1 MRVKRFLVVEGRAAS
16 YNFPEFDLNIAV
28 FANGSSVFMVKRHGE
43 DTPLNTKQIAECL
56 SVTEEEV
63 CHYLRCERGLSM
75 IPCNG
80 DRDGGLAQIEWG
92 CLTGFAGSVYR
103 ERNEENETTAEKEK
117 VTTME
122 D

>member
-1 MRVKRFLVVEGRAAS
+1 MRVKKFLVVEGRAAS

-28 FANGSSVFMVKRHGE
+28 FDNGSSVFMVKRHGE
-43 DTPLNTKQIAECL
+43 EAALNTKQIAECL

-63 CHYLRCERGLSM
+63 CQYLRCEKGLSM

-103 ERNEENETTAEKEK
+103 ERNKENETTAEKEK

>member
-1 MRVKRFLVVEGRAAS
+1 MRVKKFLVVEGRAAS
-16 YNFPEFDLNIAV
+16 YNFPEFDLNI
-28 FANGSSVFMVKRHGE
+28 VKRHGE

-63 CHYLRCERGLSM
+63 CHYLRCEKGLSM

>member
-1 MRVKRFLVVEGRAAS
+1 MRVKKFLVVEGRAAS

-63 CHYLRCERGLSM
+63 CHYLRCETNRVGM
-75 IPCNG
+75 PHWICRVRVQG
-80 DRDGGLAQIEWG
+80 
-92 CLTGFAGSVYR
+92 T
-103 ERNEENETTAEKEK
+103 
-117 VTTME
+117 
-122 D
+122 

>member
-1 MRVKRFLVVEGRAAS
+1 MRVKKFLVVEGRAAS

-43 DTPLNTKQIAECL
+43 DTPLNTKRIAECL

-63 CHYLRCERGLSM
+63 CQYLRCEKGLSM

-103 ERNEENETTAEKEK
+103 ERNENNETIAEKEK
-117 VTTME
+117 VTTLE

>member
-28 FANGSSVFMVKRHGE
+28 FANGSSVFMVKRHGK

-63 CHYLRCERGLSM
+63 CQYLRCEKGLSM

-103 ERNEENETTAEKEK
+103 ERNENNETIAEKEK
-117 VTTME
+117 VTTLE

>member
-1 MRVKRFLVVEGRAAS
+1 MRVKKFLVVEGRAAS

-43 DTPLNTKQIAECL
+43 DIPLNTKQIAECL

-63 CHYLRCERGLSM
+63 CQYLRCEKGLSM
-75 IPCNG
+75 IPCKG

>member
-1 MRVKRFLVVEGRAAS
+1 MRVKKVLVVEGRAAS

-63 CHYLRCERGLSM
+63 CHYLRCEKGLSM
-75 IPCNG
+75 PKCADWKRRKIK
-80 DRDGGLAQIEWG
+80 GGLTEMQITKYQ
-92 CLTGFAGSVYR
+92 CKPRQGSPGV
-103 ERNEENETTAEKEK
+103 AFFSSKGA
-117 VTTME
+117 
-122 D
+122 